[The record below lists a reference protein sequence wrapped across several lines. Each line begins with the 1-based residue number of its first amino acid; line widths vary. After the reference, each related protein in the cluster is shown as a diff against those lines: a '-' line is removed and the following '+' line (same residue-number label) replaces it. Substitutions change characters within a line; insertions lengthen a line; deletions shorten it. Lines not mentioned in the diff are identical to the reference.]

1 MEMLYRLSYVGGA
14 AALSCMDRRGPFDP
28 TSTRSRDGAYVMLRL
43 KAENPNQPLSSV
55 EKGCGDCEPMNVR
68 AAKTLVNRK
77 FAGSCQLR
85 KGPNFGPR
93 ECLFGGI
100 YPLYGP
106 KRLCGTEEMGEKAG
120 GESDDNR
127 LSYCE

>member
-77 FAGSCQLR
+77 FAGSCQPWTGADWGLR
-85 KGPNFGPR
+85 KRSVGR
-93 ECLFGGI
+93 I
-100 YPLYGP
+100 YPIYGL
-106 KRLCGTEEMGEKAG
+106 RRARGTDKNGEKVG
-120 GESDDNR
+120 G
-127 LSYCE
+127 